1 MSARPSSPTVL
12 PAKEKGGWTE
22 SVRAP
27 LVAHLVH
34 RLDVGGLENGLVNL
48 INHMSA
54 ERYRH
59 AIVCLTD
66 FNPEFRRRIRRADVE
81 VYALRKREGH
91 DWGLYGRCW
100 TVLRRLR
107 PTIVHTRN
115 LAALE
120 MQGPALLAGV
130 RARIHGE
137 HGWDMQAAS
146 NPRHCRLRRLCKPL
160 VGHYIALSGELE
172 TYLRDAVGTPA
183 ASITRICNGVDSERF
198 HPGRDRSPLP
208 SGFAPPD
215 ALVVGT
221 VGRLEPVKDQS
232 NLARAFIRL
241 VESVP
246 EARRRLRLVI
256 VGDGSLR
263 AEVENLLAEAGLRDL
278 TWLPGAR
285 DDVSDLLRA
294 LDLFVLPSRAE
305 GISNTILEA
314 MACGL
319 PVVATAVGGNA
330 ELVVD
335 GLTGR
340 LVPAGDPAA
349 LAAAI
354 QTYLDDPG
362 LLDAH
367 GVAGRRRVEERFSL
381 DAMVAAYLAVYDAVS
396 GRLERP

>member
-1 MSARPSSPTVL
+1 MAPTT
-12 PAKEKGGWTE
+12 ADR
-22 SVRAP
+22 SP
-27 LVAHLVH
+27 LVAHVIH
-34 RLDVGGLENGLVNL
+34 RLDYGGLENGLVNL
-48 INHMSA
+48 LNHMPA

-81 VYALRKREGH
+81 VHALRKREGH

-107 PTIVHTRN
+107 PTVVHTRN

-137 HGWDMQAAS
+137 HGWDAQAAG
-146 NPRHCRLRRLCKPL
+146 NPRHRRLRRLCKPL
-160 VGHYIALSGELE
+160 VGRYIALSGELE
-172 TYLRDAVGTPA
+172 AYLRDAVGVPA
-183 ASITRICNGVDSERF
+183 NRIARICNGVDSERF
-198 HPGRDRSPLP
+198 HPGRDRSPMPL
-208 SGFAPPD
+208 GFAPPD

-221 VGRLEPVKDQS
+221 VGRLERVKDQS

-246 EARRRLRLVI
+246 ETRRRLRLVI

-263 AEVENLLAEAGLRDL
+263 AEVENLLTEAGLRDL

-285 DDVSDLLRA
+285 DDVPELLRG
-294 LDLFVLPSRAE
+294 LDVFVLPSLAE

-381 DAMVAAYLAVYDAVS
+381 DAMVAAYLAVYDAQLNDGTS
-396 GRLERP
+396 PLPLWERGRG